1 MMVQTKFSLEESQQA
16 FLEQYRAYGFKDKG
30 DMVRTAL
37 NRLQAELEARLLRES
52 ADLYAAVYD
61 EDADLRELTETAVS
75 EWPE

>member
-1 MMVQTKFSLEESQQA
+1 MIQTKFSLEESQQA
-16 FLEQYRAYGFKDKG
+16 FLEQYRTYGFKDKG

-52 ADLYAAVYD
+52 ADLYAVIYD
-61 EDADLRELTETAVS
+61 EDADLNVLTETAVI

>member
-1 MMVQTKFSLEESQQA
+1 MIQIKVSLEESQQA
-16 FLEQYRAYGFKDKG
+16 FLEHYRTYGFKDKS

-37 NRLQAELEARLLRES
+37 NRLQAELEAHLLRES
-52 ADLYAAVYD
+52 ADLYAVLYA